1 MGDRCYFSVWV
12 RKVDAESEVGKAIIE
27 NSFCGPPSG
36 TEGATIKY
44 EEDQMNWGGQD
55 FLDDWNDAG
64 FLCEGFQGGGS
75 DYGPSLFCTTGELDG
90 ALDYNTGRH
99 GGFVIDFDDDGNPDQ
114 SAVSFVRDFIL
125 TRKRVRAEMQKG
137 PLEHLAD
144 CADGEE

>member
-1 MGDRCYFSVWV
+1 
-12 RKVDAESEVGKAIIE
+12 
-27 NSFCGPPSG
+27 
-36 TEGATIKY
+36 
-44 EEDQMNWGGQD
+44 MNWGGQD
-55 FLDDWNDAG
+55 FLFDWNDAG
-64 FLCEGFQGGGS
+64 FLCEGFQGGGF